1 MLGQLADYRGRL
13 AALRPVYTP
22 AGDATV
28 IILDTGE
35 IIREGRGI
43 RSVRRALAR
52 IYSLDLAAAREYYR
66 QLLGQANAIPLPF
79 SAHLVLCPVK
89 MRRPRCRGDFTL
101 GYVTYRQVAGV
112 EDYQEGFYRSRIVL
126 KSGLRLPCLNRPVF
140 VKKQLALGRF
150 VESHYLEVQG
160 LARLRGGLMYTVPS
174 REELILLETKLDLL
188 LERLGRAGPGIKGF
202 SAGEGV

>member
-1 MLGQLADYRGRL
+1 MHGQLADYLGRL

-22 AGDATV
+22 AGDATE

-35 IIREGRGI
+35 IIQEGRGI

-52 IYSLDLAAAREYYR
+52 LYAIDLAAAREYYR
-66 QLLGQANAIPLPF
+66 KLLGQANAIPLPF

-101 GYVTYRQVAGV
+101 GYLVHRQVAGV
-112 EDYQEGFYRSRIVL
+112 EEYPKDCYRSRIIL
-126 KSGLRLPCLNRPVF
+126 RSGVSLPCLNRPAF

-160 LARLRGGLMYTVPS
+160 LARAREVLTYSLPS
-174 REELILLETKLDLL
+174 REEFLLLETKLDLL
-188 LERLGRAGPGIKGF
+188 LQRLGQGGGGKRGF
-202 SAGEGV
+202 SCREGI